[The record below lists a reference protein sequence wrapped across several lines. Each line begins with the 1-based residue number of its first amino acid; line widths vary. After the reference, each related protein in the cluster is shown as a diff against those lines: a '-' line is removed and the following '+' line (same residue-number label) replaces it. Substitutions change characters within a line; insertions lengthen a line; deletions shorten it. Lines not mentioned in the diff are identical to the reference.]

1 MEFKNA
7 FSMNTNTLA
16 FMGDAI
22 YESYIRSFVISTG
35 EVKSEKLHKEAVK
48 FVRADAQANAISK
61 MFDNLTL
68 AEQNLVKRARN
79 KKITSKPKNVDP
91 ISYKLATAF
100 EALIGALYLS
110 GEKARMEEILEIGI
124 KIIQEENL
132 KGINKLK

>member
-61 MFDNLTL
+61 MFDSLTV

-91 ISYKLATAF
+91 IAYKLATAF

-110 GEKARMEEILEIGI
+110 GENARMEEILANGI
-124 KIIQEENL
+124 KIIQEENQ
-132 KGINKLK
+132 KVINKLK

>member
-1 MEFKNA
+1 MEFKNV

-48 FVRADAQANAISK
+48 FVRADAQANAILK
-61 MFDNLTL
+61 MFDDLTL

-110 GEKARMEEILEIGI
+110 GENERMEEILNKGI
-124 KIIQEENL
+124 KIIQEENQ
-132 KGINKLK
+132 KGQG

>member
-1 MEFKNA
+1 
-7 FSMNTNTLA
+7 MNTNTLA

-48 FVRADAQANAISK
+48 FVRADAQANAILK
-61 MFDNLTL
+61 MFDDLTL

-110 GEKARMEEILEIGI
+110 GENERMEEILNKGI
-124 KIIQEENL
+124 KIIQEENQ
-132 KGINKLK
+132 KGQG

>member
-61 MFDNLTL
+61 MFDSLTV

-132 KGINKLK
+132 KGKG

>member
-1 MEFKNA
+1 
-7 FSMNTNTLA
+7 MNTNTLA

-61 MFDNLTL
+61 MFDNLTV

-132 KGINKLK
+132 KVINKLK

>member
-22 YESYIRSFVISTG
+22 YESHIRSFVISTG

-48 FVRADAQANAISK
+48 FVRADAQANAILK
-61 MFDNLTL
+61 MFDDLTL

-100 EALIGALYLS
+100 EALIGALYLA
-110 GEKARMEEILEIGI
+110 GENDRMEEILNNGL
-124 KIIQEENL
+124 KIIQEENQ
-132 KGINKLK
+132 KVINKVK

>member
-1 MEFKNA
+1 
-7 FSMNTNTLA
+7 MNTNTLA

-22 YESYIRSFVISTG
+22 YESHIRSFVISTG

-48 FVRADAQANAISK
+48 FVRADAQANAILK
-61 MFDNLTL
+61 MFDDLTL

-100 EALIGALYLS
+100 EALIGALYLA
-110 GEKARMEEILEIGI
+110 GENDRMEEILNNGL
-124 KIIQEENL
+124 KIIQEENQ
-132 KGINKLK
+132 KVINKVK

>member
-61 MFDNLTL
+61 MFDSLTL

-132 KGINKLK
+132 KGKG

>member
-7 FSMNTNTLA
+7 FNMNTNTLA

-48 FVRADAQANAISK
+48 FVRADAQANAILK

-91 ISYKLATAF
+91 ITYKLATAF

-110 GEKARMEEILEIGI
+110 GENARMEEILNRGI
-124 KIIQEENL
+124 KTIQEENQ
-132 KGINKLK
+132 KGQG